1 MYYKL
6 VLLVYPSS
14 CTVTMRDLIF
24 IVWLGNKSLTGS
36 VQNQFRKLPLSF
48 KYSIVWQSTVEKNS
62 KSLLS
67 NCLKRQ
73 STDLLYA
80 CLCETNKFWWG
91 ITSRAAYWV
100 VLWQD
105 NLFVFEV
112 YGLIVL
118 ISLFAK
124 IKKKTKHESD
134 KHLLLIKFSCHL
146 NCSIAACSSMWFIIG
161 TVVLS
166 FLHAPF
172 HSWIYLT
179 GYDEHYNLVTRSI
192 GPEL

>member
-1 MYYKL
+1 M
-6 VLLVYPSS
+6 
-14 CTVTMRDLIF
+14 
-24 IVWLGNKSLTGS
+24 
-36 VQNQFRKLPLSF
+36 QNQFRKLPLSF
-48 KYSIVWQSTVEKNS
+48 KYSIVWQSTVEKNY
-62 KSLLS
+62 KSLLY

-91 ITSRAAYWV
+91 ITFRAAYWV

-105 NLFVFEV
+105 NLFVFEG

-124 IKKKTKHESD
+124 IKKQNKTW
-134 KHLLLIKFSCHL
+134 KHLLLIKFWCHL
-146 NCSIAACSSMWFIIG
+146 NCSIAACSSVWFIIG

-166 FLHAPF
+166 FLHDPF
-172 HSWIYLT
+172 HSWIYLP
-179 GYDEHYNLVTRSI
+179 GYDEHYNLVSRST
-192 GPEL
+192 GQEL